1 MEIQK
6 EIENKYIIGQP
17 KNRGIVAMPLVLDY
31 GESHKVISLQAS
43 SNFKEILGYSLEAS
57 ELILLKEA
65 FKRAK
70 QVLIYRLNSG
80 EHATCKT
87 PCLTLTAKYPGT
99 RGNALTVYIVPYK
112 QWQQKWGQ
120 VSKSG
125 VGEERG
131 QVSKN
136 GVEEE
141 RGQVPKSGVEE
152 KWGQVSKNGVE
163 EERGQVSKSGV
174 GEERGQVSK
183 SGVEE
188 KWGQVSKN
196 GVEEER
202 GQVSKSGVGEE
213 WGQVSKS
220 GVGEERGQVFKKGVR
235 YVVVTRLQGEVV
247 DWRGVNEIGELKEN
261 SYVRFEVGNK
271 LWEVDD
277 VMEFRLDGGM
287 DYKVSSKEWEGFLET
302 IRRYEWRAM
311 AIATEENRVKRKVT
325 EFIKGLREVEGRG
338 VYAVM
343 AHYGEANHMGVISV
357 ANGVK
362 LADGMQLTRYECT
375 AWMAGVVASAGLRQN
390 EAQFIYEEAVEV
402 DKRFNKAQ
410 VNKLIE
416 DGHIVFVKRSNKIG
430 IAEDINTFKKFTP
443 KWGEAYHRN
452 AFVRMIDVM
461 KYDLHRMMKIYY
473 LGSIKMGKSM
483 QESKSCFKE
492 ICVRYMEMLQSKH
505 VLYQVNPVTDIEVF
519 LAEDMRGVDI
529 SLVLKD
535 SEIDKKTYVSI
546 LYNKFIG

>member
-1 MEIQK
+1 M
-6 EIENKYIIGQP
+6 
-17 KNRGIVAMPLVLDY
+17 
-31 GESHKVISLQAS
+31 
-43 SNFKEILGYSLEAS
+43 
-57 ELILLKEA
+57 
-65 FKRAK
+65 
-70 QVLIYRLNSG
+70 
-80 EHATCKT
+80 
-87 PCLTLTAKYPGT
+87 
-99 RGNALTVYIVPYK
+99 
-112 QWQQKWGQ
+112 
-120 VSKSG
+120 
-125 VGEERG
+125 
-131 QVSKN
+131 
-136 GVEEE
+136 
-141 RGQVPKSGVEE
+141 
-152 KWGQVSKNGVE
+152 
-163 EERGQVSKSGV
+163 
-174 GEERGQVSK
+174 
-183 SGVEE
+183 
-188 KWGQVSKN
+188 
-196 GVEEER
+196 
-202 GQVSKSGVGEE
+202 
-213 WGQVSKS
+213 
-220 GVGEERGQVFKKGVR
+220 
-235 YVVVTRLQGEVV
+235 VVTRLQGEVV

>member
-131 QVSKN
+131 QVSK
-136 GVEEE
+136 
-141 RGQVPKSGVEE
+141 
-152 KWGQVSKNGVE
+152 
-163 EERGQVSKSGV
+163 
-174 GEERGQVSK
+174 
-183 SGVEE
+183 
-188 KWGQVSKN
+188 
-196 GVEEER
+196 
-202 GQVSKSGVGEE
+202 
-213 WGQVSKS
+213 S

-311 AIATEENRVKRKVT
+311 AIATERL
-325 EFIKGLREVEGRG
+325 IIWALYLLR
-338 VYAVM
+338 
-343 AHYGEANHMGVISV
+343 MG
-357 ANGVK
+357 
-362 LADGMQLTRYECT
+362 
-375 AWMAGVVASAGLRQN
+375 
-390 EAQFIYEEAVEV
+390 
-402 DKRFNKAQ
+402 
-410 VNKLIE
+410 
-416 DGHIVFVKRSNKIG
+416 
-430 IAEDINTFKKFTP
+430 
-443 KWGEAYHRN
+443 
-452 AFVRMIDVM
+452 
-461 KYDLHRMMKIYY
+461 
-473 LGSIKMGKSM
+473 
-483 QESKSCFKE
+483 
-492 ICVRYMEMLQSKH
+492 
-505 VLYQVNPVTDIEVF
+505 
-519 LAEDMRGVDI
+519 
-529 SLVLKD
+529 
-535 SEIDKKTYVSI
+535 
-546 LYNKFIG
+546 

>member
-31 GESHKVISLQAS
+31 GEGHKVISLQAS

-131 QVSKN
+131 QVSK
-136 GVEEE
+136 
-141 RGQVPKSGVEE
+141 
-152 KWGQVSKNGVE
+152 
-163 EERGQVSKSGV
+163 
-174 GEERGQVSK
+174 
-183 SGVEE
+183 
-188 KWGQVSKN
+188 
-196 GVEEER
+196 
-202 GQVSKSGVGEE
+202 
-213 WGQVSKS
+213 S

-261 SYVRFEVGNK
+261 SYVTFEVGNK

-505 VLYQVNPVTDIEVF
+505 VFVIPGESCYGY
-519 LAEDMRGVDI
+519 R
-529 SLVLKD
+529 
-535 SEIDKKTYVSI
+535 SI
-546 LYNKFIG
+546 FGRRHEGRRYKLGFKR

>member
-43 SNFKEILGYSLEAS
+43 SNFKEILGYSLEAP

-112 QWQQKWGQ
+112 QWQQKW
-120 VSKSG
+120 
-125 VGEERG
+125 
-131 QVSKN
+131 
-136 GVEEE
+136 
-141 RGQVPKSGVEE
+141 
-152 KWGQVSKNGVE
+152 
-163 EERGQVSKSGV
+163 
-174 GEERGQVSK
+174 
-183 SGVEE
+183 
-188 KWGQVSKN
+188 
-196 GVEEER
+196 

>member
-43 SNFKEILGYSLEAS
+43 SNFKEILGYSLEAP

-87 PCLTLTAKYPGT
+87 PYLTLTAQYPGT

-125 VGEERG
+125 A
-131 QVSKN
+131 
-136 GVEEE
+136 EEE
-141 RGQVPKSGVEE
+141 
-152 KWGQVSKNGVE
+152 WGQVSKNGVE

-174 GEERGQVSK
+174 GEER
-183 SGVEE
+183 
-188 KWGQVSKN
+188 
-196 GVEEER
+196 
-202 GQVSKSGVGEE
+202 
-213 WGQVSKS
+213 GQVSKS

>member
-141 RGQVPKSGVEE
+141 RGQVP
-152 KWGQVSKNGVE
+152 
-163 EERGQVSKSGV
+163 
-174 GEERGQVSK
+174 K